1 MANKGKALDSIIKKS
16 AKKNAHGMVA
26 ELVRQF
32 IERGELDEDLQ
43 EDIYER
49 EALEEI
55 MSYHQK
61 LAAH

>member
-1 MANKGKALDSIIKKS
+1 MMALGKIIKRS

-26 ELVRQF
+26 NLIRQF
-32 IERGELDEDLQ
+32 IERGELDEEDQ

-55 MSYHQK
+55 IRYHER
-61 LAAH
+61 LMRTI